1 MIVTHSAGSQ
11 KYSSKLQTVN
21 YGPITNKGSEMS
33 EMLKIYNKQTARDTI
48 KSK

>member
-21 YGPITNKGSEMS
+21 YGPITNKGSEM
-33 EMLKIYNKQTARDTI
+33 LKIYNKQTARDTI
-48 KSK
+48 KFK